1 AIAQISDIHVG
12 PTIKRSYLN
21 AIVNKVNQLGAD
33 AIAVTGDL
41 VDGSVQHLA
50 MHTEPLARLKA
61 SDGVFFVTGN
71 HEYYSGALEWIA
83 EVRRLGLTVLM
94 NEHVVR
100 RRGAAALVI
109 AGVADYTAHH

>member
-1 AIAQISDIHVG
+1 
-12 PTIKRSYLN
+12 
-21 AIVNKVNQLGAD
+21 

-41 VDGSVQHLA
+41 VDGSVQRLA

-100 RRGAAALVI
+100 RHGSAALMI
-109 AGVADYTAHH
+109 AG